1 VGVDGNQP
9 WLGFAGVDVGTRIVD
24 RSAGVPEA
32 RQPSLPSRTLLT
44 DSYNSANGT
53 VRGVE
58 LTILMPCLNEAE
70 TIAICVQKA
79 ASFLLL
85 HDVDGEV
92 LVADNGSTD
101 GSRALAE
108 AAGARV
114 IDVPEPGYGSALLAG
129 IKAARGRYVIM
140 GDADDSYDLTALMP
154 FVERLR
160 DGADLVMGNRF
171 RGGIAKGAM
180 PRLHR
185 YLGNPALSFVGRLFF
200 RSKIRDFH
208 CGLRGFNRARIL
220 QLGLQATGMEFASEV
235 IVRATLAHYG
245 IEEVPTTLR
254 PDGRSRPPHLR
265 SWRDGWRHLRFLLL
279 FSPRWLFLY
288 PGLVAIIVGVCGALA
303 IVPGPLP
310 FAAVRVDVAALA
322 AACALVVIGLQSV
335 LFAIF
340 TSVYASNEGFLPAST
355 KVGQLL
361 KSWSLERGLAA
372 GAALGLIGLV
382 GVIADVLI
390 WSDGFSGYDPN
401 APILRILLPSL
412 TAMIMSCQL
421 VSAAFFISILGI
433 RHTSREV
440 TESIEI
446 RVDSAIRQS
455 SMMSES
461 ASPR

>member
-1 VGVDGNQP
+1 
-9 WLGFAGVDVGTRIVD
+9 
-24 RSAGVPEA
+24 
-32 RQPSLPSRTLLT
+32 
-44 DSYNSANGT
+44 
-53 VRGVE
+53 
-58 LTILMPCLNEAE
+58 M
-70 TIAICVQKA
+70 
-79 ASFLLL
+79 
-85 HDVDGEV
+85 
-92 LVADNGSTD
+92 
-101 GSRALAE
+101 
-108 AAGARV
+108 
-114 IDVPEPGYGSALLAG
+114 
-129 IKAARGRYVIM
+129 
-140 GDADDSYDLTALMP
+140 
-154 FVERLR
+154 
-160 DGADLVMGNRF
+160 
-171 RGGIAKGAM
+171 
-180 PRLHR
+180 
-185 YLGNPALSFVGRLFF
+185 
-200 RSKIRDFH
+200 
-208 CGLRGFNRARIL
+208 
-220 QLGLQATGMEFASEV
+220 
-235 IVRATLAHYG
+235 
-245 IEEVPTTLR
+245 
-254 PDGRSRPPHLR
+254 
-265 SWRDGWRHLRFLLL
+265 

-288 PGLVAIIVGVCGALA
+288 PGLVAMMVGVCGALA

-310 FAAVRVDVAALA
+310 FAPVRLDVAALA

-372 GAALGLIGLV
+372 GAALGFIGLV

-412 TAMIMSCQL
+412 TALIMSCQL